1 MEKVAPPPPPYC
13 LHLLSPAGAGA
24 GAWKTMRSLFLA
36 VLLSRLVE
44 QTPACFLPR
53 TAAQW
58 EYFGIRHTFET
69 YMLNNLSM
77 QI

>member
-13 LHLLSPAGAGA
+13 LHHRSPAGAGA
-24 GAWKTMRSLFLA
+24 GARAKKTMRSLFLA

-58 EYFGIRHTFET
+58 QYSAIRDTFET
-69 YMLNNLSM
+69 C
-77 QI
+77 